1 MQYHEGF
8 LLKATSG
15 NVLELPEQ
23 MLNQTSLQP
32 PKASPRPSKRDN
44 VAHRQKPLT
53 ALRPQLQRNSV
64 RLPPQPALMAMTF
77 IAKHKL
83 RRRRRAEVLRIE
95 TTRVES
101 RRDLEDE
108 ARRSQLRELGAKL
121 QVLIFITMGL
131 VISSSY
137 RNHFADM
144 SPSDTSPQQRPLRMH
159 VDLKVEIWGLEMDVG
174 LVLLLLLMMR
184 RQVMEAVHNNIN
196 TEIRG
201 NRGTVETHTTT
212 TYANITNI
220 KGNGNYVAETGT
232 MEKVTASAEVT
243 VEVPPE

>member
-1 MQYHEGF
+1 
-8 LLKATSG
+8 
-15 NVLELPEQ
+15 
-23 MLNQTSLQP
+23 
-32 PKASPRPSKRDN
+32 
-44 VAHRQKPLT
+44 
-53 ALRPQLQRNSV
+53 
-64 RLPPQPALMAMTF
+64 
-77 IAKHKL
+77 
-83 RRRRRAEVLRIE
+83 
-95 TTRVES
+95 
-101 RRDLEDE
+101 
-108 ARRSQLRELGAKL
+108 
-121 QVLIFITMGL
+121 MGL